1 MEELE
6 IHGLGAAI
14 NQAINIALQ
23 LEVRGKGSLKVSFII
38 IIININIQL
47 QLTAFFG
54 DWFEFWGVK
63 RSSFAIYNQGWNTIL
78 LFTADIVQSA
88 IRYRCFLTNPPGSAQ
103 NATLHLTI
111 SISTPND
118 VPF

>member
-38 IIININIQL
+38 INLVIYL
-47 QLTAFFG
+47 QYH
-54 DWFEFWGVK
+54 WG
-63 RSSFAIYNQGWNTIL
+63 
-78 LFTADIVQSA
+78 
-88 IRYRCFLTNPPGSAQ
+88 
-103 NATLHLTI
+103 
-111 SISTPND
+111 
-118 VPF
+118 